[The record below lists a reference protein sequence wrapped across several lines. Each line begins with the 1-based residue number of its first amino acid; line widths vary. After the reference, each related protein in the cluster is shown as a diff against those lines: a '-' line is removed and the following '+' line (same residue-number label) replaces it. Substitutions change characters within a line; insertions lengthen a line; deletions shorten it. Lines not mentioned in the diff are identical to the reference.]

1 MPSTGQHSL
10 VREGRWFPK
19 CRSLQLLLQFPSK
32 HQRRC
37 EVSLH
42 AVCVSSTVPFF
53 VHTIAALWTPVVVA
67 VSEAVV
73 DAARSMPSSP
83 APTSLAR
90 GPSTGRSSRRPSA
103 HHAVRRGSALDRD
116 RAAMIMPH
124 EAGQRFEDLYALDK
138 RLASGGKSCF
148 DILCLV
154 HSVAMPMK
162 VALRTQT
169 LTTSLLR
176 LCSCRKRSR
185 VECSAQRHWR
195 PGRSEDHSAKGR

>member
-1 MPSTGQHSL
+1 MQGLPACNVCG
-10 VREGRWFPK
+10 F
-19 CRSLQLLLQFPSK
+19 
-32 HQRRC
+32 
-37 EVSLH
+37 VS
-42 AVCVSSTVPFF
+42 VPFF
-53 VHTIAALWTPVVVA
+53 VHTIAALWTSVVVA
-67 VSEAVV
+67 GSEAVV
-73 DAARSMPSSP
+73 DAARSIPSPP

-116 RAAMIMPH
+116 RATMIMPH

-138 RLASGGKSCF
+138 RLASGGKSLTEYAPL
-148 DILCLV
+148 LCLV
-154 HSVAMPMK
+154 DSVAMPMK

-185 VECSAQRHWR
+185 VECCAQRHWS